1 MLTYWK
7 DSLSKIQKIDLKI
20 NKTVKRKT
28 VMYVFQTMFLQMAL
42 HIFVDSA
49 TAKDILNVSL
59 LVKVG
64 RALIFI
70 GEFISLAQFSHHFH
84 G

>member
-7 DSLSKIQKIDLKI
+7 DSLSNIQKIDLKI

-42 HIFVDSA
+42 HIFVDPT

-59 LVKVG
+59 LVNVG
-64 RALIFI
+64 KILIFI
-70 GEFISLAQFSHHFH
+70 SEFI
-84 G
+84 